1 MESSRP
7 SGAATGPRGPLRT
20 SDFVNVPPR
29 GAPLVVLTIALVLV
43 SGSAVGFQAVG
54 GAWPG
59 WLVLL
64 PFAVLTASP
73 VWMRM
78 LAERSW
84 PSSPVP
90 HPWFEQL
97 MRLTAT
103 ALTVAVVIVP
113 IVSPPVFAWGIF
125 ALQCVFTAITAP
137 IELRRYPGFLPRAQ
151 KEHDPLPP
159 FR

>member
-29 GAPLVVLTIALVLV
+29 GAPLVVLMIALVLV
-43 SGSAVGFQAVG
+43 TGSAVGFQVVG
-54 GAWPG
+54 GTWPS

-64 PFAVLTASP
+64 PFAVLIASP
-73 VWMRM
+73 AWMRM

-90 HPWFEQL
+90 HPWFEQFV
-97 MRLTAT
+97 RLTAT
-103 ALTVAVVIVP
+103 GLTAAVVIAS
-113 IVSPPVFAWGIF
+113 IVSALVLAWGIF

-137 IELRRYPGFLPRAQ
+137 IALRRYPGFLPRAQ